1 MVARQVR
8 ATPARVAR
16 ALRLVKR
23 SLYERRWH
31 LWCTQ
36 HEDLWAHNIKPYVMN
51 ETWDSTEDIAIYVYA
66 MLFRLPTNAENR
78 RRDWSHG
85 AYRRYMKLVNAD
97 RVI

>member
-1 MVARQVR
+1 
-8 ATPARVAR
+8 
-16 ALRLVKR
+16 
-23 SLYERRWH
+23 
-31 LWCTQ
+31 
-36 HEDLWAHNIKPYVMN
+36 MN
-51 ETWDSTEDIAIYVYA
+51 ETWDNTEDIAIYVYA